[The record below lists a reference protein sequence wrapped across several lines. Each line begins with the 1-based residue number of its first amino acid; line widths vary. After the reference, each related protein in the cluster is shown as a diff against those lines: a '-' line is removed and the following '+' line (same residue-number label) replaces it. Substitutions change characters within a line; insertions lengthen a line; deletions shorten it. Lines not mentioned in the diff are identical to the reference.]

1 MKSKYEEV
9 IGFVKTSNKLVPD
22 SFGFD
27 NFSDCFK
34 ISKVFQINKDHIR
47 GYK

>member
-9 IGFVKTSNKLVPD
+9 IGLIKTSNKLLALD
-22 SFGFD
+22 SFGISD
-27 NFSDCFK
+27 FSYCLK
-34 ISKVFQINKDHIR
+34 KVFQINKDHIR